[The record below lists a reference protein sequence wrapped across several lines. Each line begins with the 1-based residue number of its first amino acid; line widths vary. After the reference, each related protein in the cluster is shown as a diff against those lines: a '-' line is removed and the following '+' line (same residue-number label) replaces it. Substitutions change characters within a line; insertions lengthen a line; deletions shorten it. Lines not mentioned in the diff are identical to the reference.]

1 MVPARDA
8 HRGSTRG
15 THFLAKTARPRFHR
29 YQPISNT
36 ETLSAT
42 PQPRYIDSLAE
53 LDVSNNNETIS
64 IHQTCNYYTAF
75 ESGPSEAG
83 FGVLKLMIKI
93 QSIHAMF

>member
-1 MVPARDA
+1 MACHAWYPHVTRIG
-8 HRGSTRG
+8 GSTRG

-42 PQPRYIDSLAE
+42 PQPRYIDFLAE

-64 IHQTCNYYTAF
+64 IRQTCNYTAF
-75 ESGPSEAG
+75 ESSPSEAG
-83 FGVLKLMIKI
+83 FRFEADDKN
-93 QSIHAMF
+93 SID